1 VQNFKIVL
9 TILVALLLQLVL
21 PKRLLF
27 FQYIDLALVVTVYFS
42 LQREPVRSMFTGA
55 FAGLGG
61 DAVSGGV
68 LGVGGFIKT
77 LIGYLISVISIKF
90 PLENLLARLA
100 IVGAAS
106 VANTFLFV
114 GLNLMLEQDL
124 PYISNWGEFGK
135 TLGWKALADTATSI
149 VLFFVLDRVF
159 PEKPAA
165 SRMVIK
171 KRFYE

>member
-1 VQNFKIVL
+1 MQNLKIVL

-27 FQYIDLALVVTVYFS
+27 FRYIDLALIVTVYFS
-42 LQREPVRSMFTGA
+42 LQREPVRSMFIGA

-61 DAVSGGV
+61 DAVSGGIM
-68 LGVGGFIKT
+68 GIGGFIKT
-77 LIGYLISVISIKF
+77 LTGYLISVTSIKF
-90 PLENLLARLA
+90 SLENPLLRLA
-100 IVGAAS
+100 VVAGAS
-106 VANTFLFV
+106 VVNTFLFV

-124 PYISNWGEFGK
+124 PYISNWSEFGK
-135 TLGWKALADTATSI
+135 TLGWKALADTTTAM
-149 VLFFVLDRVF
+149 VLFVILDRVF

-165 SRMVIK
+165 SRMMIK

>member
-1 VQNFKIVL
+1 MQNFKIVL

-27 FQYIDLALVVTVYFS
+27 FQYIDMALLVTVYFS
-42 LQREPVRSMFTGA
+42 LQRAPVTGMLSGML
-55 FAGLGG
+55 AGLGG
-61 DAVSGGV
+61 DAVSGGII
-68 LGVGGFIKT
+68 GVGGFIKT
-77 LIGYLISVISIKF
+77 LIGYLISVTSIKF
-90 PLENLLARLA
+90 PLENLFARLA
-100 IVGAAS
+100 IVAAAS
-106 VANTFLFV
+106 VTNTFLFV

-124 PYISNWGEFGK
+124 PYISNWSEFGK
-135 TLGWKALADTATSI
+135 TLGWKALADTATAL
-149 VLFFVLDRVF
+149 VLFFALDRIF